1 MHDDECS
8 IRCKLP
14 AEAQNLLANHV
25 MYNQEITTFAGL
37 RIVLRGVKVKFSLQR
52 STGKA
57 ILSLRAE
64 GLEIEGIVKGAANQV
79 KPVEDDKEIQT
90 LLKYKVR

>member
-1 MHDDECS
+1 MHRFIRYESKKLLFGPSSQASLPEDSYVCLIQSHSGKSLVVHDDECS

-37 RIVLRGVKVKFSLQR
+37 RIVLRGVKVKFSL
-52 STGKA
+52 
-57 ILSLRAE
+57 
-64 GLEIEGIVKGAANQV
+64 
-79 KPVEDDKEIQT
+79 
-90 LLKYKVR
+90 